1 VDTGWL
7 LVGGAGV
14 AGGLALVLVG
24 AGIATAPLLLPV
36 GALLAVV
43 AYLAWAAGTSHIVAS
58 VYDGVDDPDPSTA
71 DARTGRPEDRV
82 DPDGNWRS
90 TAADGGRT
98 AGADAGATGG
108 VGPGAGA
115 GIGPDDEP
123 IWDAAERD
131 RAGGWDDWEAD
142 PSWTDRRWNG
152 FRRGHNDRT
161 GGTDSTRRG
170 GGTRGR
176 TRSGRRTARDDD
188 RTGDRSSRRRERTS
202 TRQQRAH
209 GGESSRRSRRGDR
222 RRRGRTRR
230 RDGQARR
237 ARDLLEVDPD
247 ATEEALRTAYRERV
261 KEVHPDRGGDPE
273 QFKRVQ
279 WAYEY
284 LTERGE

>member
-58 VYDGVDDPDPSTA
+58 VYDGVDDPGRSTA
-71 DARTGRPEDRV
+71 DGRTGRPEDRV

-98 AGADAGATGG
+98 AGPDAGATGG
-108 VGPGAGA
+108 VGGPGAGA
-115 GIGPDDEP
+115 GLGPDDEP
-123 IWDAAERD
+123 IWDATERD
-131 RAGGWDDWEAD
+131 RAGGWDDWEAHWEW
-142 PSWTDRRWNG
+142 SDRHWNE
-152 FRRGHNDRT
+152 FRRGHDGDRT
-161 GGTDSTRRG
+161 GNTGSTGRG
-170 GGTRGR
+170 GRGQG
-176 TRSGRRTARDDD
+176 RSGRRTTRGDDG
-188 RTGDRSSRRRERTS
+188 RTGDRGGRRHRERTDTGS
-202 TRQQRAH
+202 RQRAH
-209 GGESSRRSRRGDR
+209 GGESSRRRRRGD

-247 ATEEALRTAYRERV
+247 ASEEALRTAYRERV

-284 LTERGE
+284 LSEG

>member
-1 VDTGWL
+1 MDTGWL

-14 AGGLALVLVG
+14 TGGLALVLVG

-58 VYDGVDDPDPSTA
+58 VYDGVDDPDRSIA
-71 DARTGRPEDRV
+71 DGRTGRPEDRV

-98 AGADAGATGG
+98 AGPDAGATGG
-108 VGPGAGA
+108 GPGAGA
-115 GIGPDDEP
+115 GVGPDDEP
-123 IWDAAERD
+123 IWDATERD
-131 RAGGWDDWEAD
+131 RAGGWDDWGAD
-142 PSWTDRRWNG
+142 RQWNG

-161 GGTDSTRRG
+161 GGTDATRRG
-170 GGTRGR
+170 PD
-176 TRSGRRTARDDD
+176 RSGRRTARDDD
-188 RTGDRSSRRRERTS
+188 RTGDRRGRRRRERTE
-202 TRQQRAH
+202 TGRQQRAH

-247 ATEEALRTAYRERV
+247 ATEETLRTAYRERV

-273 QFKRVQ
+273 RFKRVQ

-284 LTERGE
+284 LTECGD